1 MSFWHF
7 DFLFCTSEKNYINTL
22 LLIVVGQIPTVF
34 TMNSVT
40 FIRVVFAIILIPSPL
55 INFFI
60 DSVQCFDFLV
70 KIPI

>member
-1 MSFWHF
+1 
-7 DFLFCTSEKNYINTL
+7 
-22 LLIVVGQIPTVF
+22 
-34 TMNSVT
+34 MNSVT